1 MGNCSTGGEGLYL
14 QSSAGQRLFSGDNPV
29 CDPAALSMAK
39 LFPPGDHLLL
49 WEDKENSVS
58 SWSRERGQGGWEGRR
73 GAEQEEGRSRQ
84 QQDLCVFLSCCK
96 DLPADME
103 TGRSF
108 VVNHLKKAAFCPFLP
123 ILQFLDPTLSVL
135 PCFIYRAS
143 TRHITTARSLPP
155 CPALFS
161 SIFLLPDFP

>member
-1 MGNCSTGGEGLYL
+1 MRGCTCRAQLGRGFSVETTPCVILQL
-14 QSSAGQRLFSGDNPV
+14 CPWQSSSHQEIIYCSG
-29 CDPAALSMAK
+29 K
-39 LFPPGDHLLL
+39 TRRTQ
-49 WEDKENSVS
+49 WS

-108 VVNHLKKAAFCPFLP
+108 VVNHLKKAAFCPILP
-123 ILQFLDPTLSVL
+123 ILQFLDPTVSVL

-143 TRHITTARSLPP
+143 TRHITTARSLLP
-155 CPALFS
+155 CPALLS